1 MNQTYLLGCFVI
13 KSKQNMSYV
22 QTGADALEGKV
33 NFTWKQSEA
42 VKFMRGWRYVTAT
55 TGRSALRQNFGGIT
69 FA

>member
-33 NFTWKQSEA
+33 NFTWKQSEVEA
-42 VKFMRGWRYVTAT
+42 E
-55 TGRSALRQNFGGIT
+55 
-69 FA
+69 